1 MFLFQLS
8 YRYLQI
14 PEKSSAAVSKIRS
27 GKTVS
32 RANFNPTHFKHI
44 LQVTPAVWVKTNLNR
59 ALQLILT
66 PAPAPGTSPLLP
78 TLLTQKDT
86 YQLKSGFKGHIC
98 SRVSLIH
105 PSLTCTTRALLCPIL
120 SGSQWPFP
128 WLAPFI
134 GPIITIL
141 FFLLATCLL
150 ISLRNSCLRSRG
162 Q

>member
-105 PSLTCTTRALLCPIL
+105 PSLTCTTRALLCPIFFWQLMTLPMHRTNNNNIFFSASHL
-120 SGSQWPFP
+120 SSHLPQK
-128 WLAPFI
+128 A
-134 GPIITIL
+134 
-141 FFLLATCLL
+141 AA
-150 ISLRNSCLRSRG
+150 
-162 Q
+162 